1 MAKIQIIAAM
11 TMDGFLPKADE
22 SLMQWVMNDAKGF
35 PYWHEHSVYRLMPHY
50 PLLDLIAEAGDPD
63 GEEPSDEEMSSAQ
76 ISLEGMEF
84 SFYDIRPVLLESYE
98 RVRRGRFSL
107 LS

>member
-1 MAKIQIIAAM
+1 MLAQLYSH
-11 TMDGFLPKADE
+11 TMD
-22 SLMQWVMNDAKGF
+22 
-35 PYWHEHSVYRLMPHY
+35 
-50 PLLDLIAEAGDPD
+50 LLDLIDEAGDPD